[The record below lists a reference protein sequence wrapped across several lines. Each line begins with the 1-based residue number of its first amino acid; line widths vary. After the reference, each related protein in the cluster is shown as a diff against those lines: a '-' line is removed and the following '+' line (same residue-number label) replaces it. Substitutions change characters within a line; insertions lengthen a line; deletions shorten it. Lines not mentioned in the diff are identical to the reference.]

1 MGFLGG
7 IWQLS
12 PHFFFESLDFSFF
25 NNFAMCGLWKAKDG
39 YYSLQVLLKK
49 SETLWVWLNWDLLAL
64 QNRI

>member
-12 PHFFFESLDFSFF
+12 PHFFSESLDFSFF

-39 YYSLQVLLKK
+39 YYSLQVLLKNQR
-49 SETLWVWLNWDLLAL
+49 LCGFG
-64 QNRI
+64 

>member
-12 PHFFFESLDFSFF
+12 PHFFSESLDFSFF
-25 NNFAMCGLWKAKDG
+25 NNFATYGLWKAKDG

-49 SETLWVWLNWDLLAL
+49 SETLWVWLNWDFLAL